1 MYTVQISEDLN
12 KRLVELAK
20 QTNRS
25 ENAYV
30 EEAVA
35 QFLED
40 KEDYDLAM
48 KAIAK
53 GGPTISLDALAAE
66 LGIVLD
72 R

>member
-1 MYTVQISEDLN
+1 MYTVQISEELN
-12 KRLVELAK
+12 KRLVDLAK

-25 ENAYV
+25 ENACV

-48 KAIAK
+48 KAIAE
-53 GGPTISLDALAAE
+53 GGPTISLEDLAEE
-66 LGIVLD
+66 LGIPLES
-72 R
+72 